1 MAHVVFLLLHPTCH
15 HFQACSCS
23 SLWLECFAS
32 SRTFLFLC
40 IQISVQSCLAWLL
53 NCPPPPSFHQ
63 IQLYCLHSTLHSF
76 HTVYCPPS
84 QHPSKKK
91 NPQTNP
97 VSLHPSSLSSLR
109 SETLNILVT
118 VVSSVPTVN
127 ICWVN
132 VERLPWG
139 GYPSSAFVCLQDG
152 QSQNSSLCAL
162 NRHSHGSFVSPFLL
176 TCPGK
181 WKSKFEF
188 ALLSQCFPLL
198 VYHWASGLRVQA
210 FVLVWILLLSS
221 AILAGSLC
229 LSEPQGP
236 LSTDL

>member
-1 MAHVVFLLLHPTCH
+1 MYKEFLY
-15 HFQACSCS
+15 
-23 SLWLECFAS
+23 
-32 SRTFLFLC
+32 
-40 IQISVQSCLAWLL
+40 SVYW
-53 NCPPPPSFHQ
+53 
-63 IQLYCLHSTLHSF
+63 
-76 HTVYCPPS
+76 PPS

-91 NPQTNP
+91 NNPKPNP
-97 VSLHPSSLSSLR
+97 VSLHPSNISSLR

-118 VVSSVPTVN
+118 VVSSVPRVN

-132 VERLPWG
+132 VERLLWG

-162 NRHSHGSFVSPFLL
+162 NGRSHGSFVSPFLL

-198 VYHWASGLRVQA
+198 AYGWASGLRVQA
-210 FVLVWILLLSS
+210 FVLVWVLLLSS
-221 AILAGSLC
+221 VILAGSLS

-236 LSTDL
+236 LRADL

>member
-1 MAHVVFLLLHPTCH
+1 MPTFPRLFLLFSLTGMLC
-15 HFQACSCS
+15 FQQDIPLSLYSDLS
-23 SLWLECFAS
+23 SKL
-32 SRTFLFLC
+32 
-40 IQISVQSCLAWLL
+40 SCLTAK
-53 NCPPPPSFHQ
+53 PSPSIF
-63 IQLYCLHSTLHSF
+63 LSSYCSVVLPHSTLHSF
-76 HTVYCPPS
+76 HIVFTVPS
-84 QHPSKKK
+84 PSIPLK
-91 NPQTNP
+91 NKTRKTNA
-97 VSLHPSSLSSLR
+97 VSLHPSNIRSLR

-132 VERLPWG
+132 VERLLWG

-162 NRHSHGSFVSPFLL
+162 NGHSHGSFVSPFLL

-210 FVLVWILLLSS
+210 FVLVWVLLFSS
-221 AILAGSLC
+221 VMLAGSLS

-236 LSTDL
+236 LRAYL